1 MYRHPW
7 PFLTICGPHR
17 QFHTHP
23 ALLPRVT
30 PEARCGWDA
39 WRTPALHHTSAPLPS
54 ERVAKRR
61 ENRQRFFA
69 RETPPHRAQPVS
81 KCGENRRL
89 GSQEPARSPSPWAP
103 GFSPQVHAASSPT
116 RSTPTQE
123 PRGWGTCDKAGS
135 SSRFETPRKPR
146 APHPARQMA
155 PLPVRPPIP
164 RPPCPPEHFF
174 TTEAQRTQRKTGNG
188 NRFCSALCVL
198 GVSVVNHLA
207 GWWRDVRWHH
217 ATHSVMIDPGVTLP
231 RCEGRS
237 CFAASCP

>member
-23 ALLPRVT
+23 ALLLRVT
-30 PEARCGWDA
+30 PEARCGWVA
-39 WRTPALHHTSAPLPS
+39 WRAPVLHHTSAPPPS

-69 RETPPHRAQPVS
+69 RETPPTVLNPFRNAVKTGDS
-81 KCGENRRL
+81 GAKSR
-89 GSQEPARSPSPWAP
+89 ARSPSAWAP

-164 RPPCPPEHFF
+164 RPPVRLGILSPQRQRGHRERQG
-174 TTEAQRTQRKTGNG
+174 TETG
-188 NRFCSALCVL
+188 SAPIA
-198 GVSVVNHLA
+198 VS
-207 GWWRDVRWHH
+207 
-217 ATHSVMIDPGVTLP
+217 SVPLW
-231 RCEGRS
+231 
-237 CFAASCP
+237 